1 MSNELKEAT
10 ENIELLRKEK
20 EERETELS
28 RVKVELLGLREKSG
42 DEYKKVVEE
51 REVALK
57 QVAELTQQ
65 HQQEKEVSN
74 YIIITICII
83 ACGRF

>member
-1 MSNELKEAT
+1 M
-10 ENIELLRKEK
+10 
-20 EERETELS
+20 
-28 RVKVELLGLREKSG
+28 LGLREKSG